1 MIKYFEKC
9 SSLLHH
15 VLTPASY
22 LLFVPNDIFGT
33 SKVVLTG
40 HSFRN
45 YDKIRALHKGSFN
58 NVISCF
64 VFFV

>member
-9 SSLLHH
+9 SLLLHR

-22 LLFVPNDIFGT
+22 LLFVPNRHDTFGT
-33 SKVVLTG
+33 SKVVLTE

-45 YDKIRALHKGSFN
+45 YDKIR
-58 NVISCF
+58 
-64 VFFV
+64 